1 MRPEFKPDQPM
12 AVLESG
18 NFGTVHE
25 SAAEGGVTTSGDTN
39 LPAYTTAGATCSF
52 DRRALLVMIMHT
64 PPRRT
69 SSN

>member
-1 MRPEFKPDQPM
+1 M
-12 AVLESG
+12 AVLDSG

-39 LPAYTTAGATCSF
+39 LPAAYTTAGATCSF